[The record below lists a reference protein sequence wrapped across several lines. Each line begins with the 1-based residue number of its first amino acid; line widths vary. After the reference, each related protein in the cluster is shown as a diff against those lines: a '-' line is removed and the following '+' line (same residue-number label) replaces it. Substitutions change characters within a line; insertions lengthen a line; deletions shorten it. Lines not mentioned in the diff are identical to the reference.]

1 MLRTTRSPRLPRP
14 TAATIPA
21 VLSLLLLAPSLAACD
36 GPLQQPTPATI
47 SPATPDVSPGSERT
61 SAPPAGTT
69 TTPMPSWPDAGS
81 PAPPAGTTA
90 DVASWDF
97 PTSAPGWTAA
107 VRDQDGVNQL
117 TRADGCQLTSQQNPV
132 DTAASG
138 GDRQESESRIEASR
152 QAYEQAGVTDLSYS
166 SSEDVASIHGLGGS
180 SIVETIRMDL
190 SYTGADGNQ
199 YTGVR
204 WFRAFTRMRTPMLLQ
219 LSYFCPAP
227 AYDATALDALLK
239 DVSIIGASPTGMDG

>member
-1 MLRTTRSPRLPRP
+1 MARRRLPG
-14 TAATIPA
+14 AA
-21 VLSLLLLAPSLAACD
+21 
-36 GPLQQPTPATI
+36 GN
-47 SPATPDVSPGSERT
+47 
-61 SAPPAGTT
+61 
-69 TTPMPSWPDAGS
+69 
-81 PAPPAGTTA
+81 
-90 DVASWDF
+90 VASWDF

>member
-21 VLSLLLLAPSLAACD
+21 VLSLLLLAPGLAACD

-61 SAPPAGTT
+61 S
-69 TTPMPSWPDAGS
+69 
-81 PAPPAGTTA
+81 APPAGTTA

-180 SIVETIRMDL
+180 SIVETSRMDL

>member
-1 MLRTTRSPRLPRP
+1 
-14 TAATIPA
+14 
-21 VLSLLLLAPSLAACD
+21 
-36 GPLQQPTPATI
+36 
-47 SPATPDVSPGSERT
+47 
-61 SAPPAGTT
+61 
-69 TTPMPSWPDAGS
+69 
-81 PAPPAGTTA
+81 
-90 DVASWDF
+90 
-97 PTSAPGWTAA
+97 

-239 DVSIIGASPTGMDG
+239 DVSIIGASPTRMDG